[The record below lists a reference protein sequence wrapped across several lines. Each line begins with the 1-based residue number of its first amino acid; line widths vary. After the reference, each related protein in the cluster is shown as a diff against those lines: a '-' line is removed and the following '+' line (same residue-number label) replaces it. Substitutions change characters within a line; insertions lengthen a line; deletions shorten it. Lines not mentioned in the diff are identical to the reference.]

1 MSPDLKLVNG
11 NPNPDLLPIGDTLK
25 MSAAFL
31 RENIGAIAM
40 VSLVPTALIIL
51 ALSFFGTFDLEA
63 EPANPLA
70 MLPSSLISGAFM
82 AVIMAAVGRM
92 ALFDEKPE
100 RFGVPAF
107 GREEAL
113 TWGGS
118 ILASFAT
125 GITFAVIFGVV
136 FALTSSLAF
145 GILVGAAPAIAVA
158 TALAMIYPVIL
169 TTGRLDFRRA
179 VSMAQGQMLRLL
191 AVILI
196 ASLVTVIV
204 ASALMSLIL
213 AFASGMIPEEGLAD
227 FTLKFTAVFMVLIQV
242 TTAIVNVAVISFA
255 FRWIDY
261 YSSDP
266 LLKSD

>member
-1 MSPDLKLVNG
+1 MSPDRKLVNG
-11 NPNPDLLPIGDTLK
+11 NPNPDQLPIGDTLK

-31 RENIGAIAM
+31 RENIGALAM

-51 ALSFFGTFDLEA
+51 ALSFFGAFNLEA
-63 EPANPLA
+63 EPANPLT

-92 ALFDEKPE
+92 VLFGESPE
-100 RFGVPAF
+100 RFGIPAF

-118 ILASFAT
+118 IVASFAT

-136 FALTSSLAF
+136 FALTSSLTFAL
-145 GILVGAAPAIAVA
+145 LVGAVPAITVA
-158 TALAMIYPVIL
+158 TALALIYPVIL

-179 VSMAQGQMLRLL
+179 IGLAQGQIIRLL
-191 AVILI
+191 AVIFIASFITVLI
-196 ASLVTVIV
+196 AF
-204 ASALMSLIL
+204 ALMSLLL
-213 AFASGMIPEEGLAD
+213 AVSGGLVPEEGLED
-227 FTLKFTAVFMVLIQV
+227 FTIKFTAVFMVLIQV
-242 TTAIVNVAVISFA
+242 ATAIVNVAVISHA

-266 LLKSD
+266 LLKGD